1 MNNKWK
7 APTEEP
13 PEDIY
18 VLVKIGTK
26 ACGDMFYEIAKKSK
40 RWSTLRGT
48 YSINWYDRGMNYVET
63 DGFIVTGW
71 MRLPSFGGKE

>member
-7 APTEEP
+7 SPTEEP

-18 VLVKIGTK
+18 VLVKVGTK
-26 ACGDMFYEIAKKSK
+26 ACGDMFYEIAK
-40 RWSTLRGT
+40 RGRR
-48 YSINWYDRGMNYVET
+48 SRSGSLGWLDRQINYVED

-71 MRLPSFGGKE
+71 MRLPPFGGKE